1 MRRDPKIR
9 VAAFSSPRVRPH
21 QRAAVNRSLTGT
33 AEQET
38 RTFVVRLWHEPSTPG
53 GESAELRG
61 EIRDVISGDV
71 QYFRFMDGLMEAIR
85 SLMENGSGG
94 LS

>member
-1 MRRDPKIR
+1 M
-9 VAAFSSPRVRPH
+9 
-21 QRAAVNRSLTGT
+21 
-33 AEQET
+33 
-38 RTFVVRLWHEPSTPG
+38 RLWHEPSTPG

-71 QYFRFMDGLMEAIR
+71 RYFRFMDGLMEAIR
-85 SLMENGSGG
+85 LLMENGSGG